1 MEKFILV
8 FASINSEYE
17 LWQDIIGVYDSL
29 EEAQEAMREDINYYL
44 DEGGE
49 TRDEWTIKGYSA
61 TYQKPFCSV
70 QKQYKIVKQ
79 NIEE

>member
-1 MEKFILV
+1 MNKFILV
-8 FASINSEYE
+8 FASINLEVE

-44 DEGGE
+44 DESGE

-61 TYQKPFCSV
+61 TYKKPFCPV
-70 QKQYKIVKQ
+70 QKQYKIIKQ
-79 NIEE
+79 DIEE